1 MFNISKIHYLFFI
14 RVFSF
19 FGQINPTSTQT
30 DSLFAFLSIFCG
42 PSDAFLQIC
51 LCKFNRTI
59 FQISHTFSS
68 IVPYWHDLEKTWSKQ
83 VP

>member
-1 MFNISKIHYLFFI
+1 
-14 RVFSF
+14 
-19 FGQINPTSTQT
+19 
-30 DSLFAFLSIFCG
+30 
-42 PSDAFLQIC
+42 